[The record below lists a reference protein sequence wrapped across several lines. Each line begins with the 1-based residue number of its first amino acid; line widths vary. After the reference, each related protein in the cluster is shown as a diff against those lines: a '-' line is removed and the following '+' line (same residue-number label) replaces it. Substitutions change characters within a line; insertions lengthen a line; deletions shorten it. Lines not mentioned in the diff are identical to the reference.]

1 MAKFKIYAGLGGG
14 FGGANFQRVLTCRD
28 EDEAMKEAREMAIEE
43 YFSYGGYHGLYT
55 WESMKETIA
64 EDEYDGDESQV
75 SDEEVDD
82 ALLDDIESWIT
93 YHVEQVPDDF
103 PEDWEED

>member
-1 MAKFKIYAGLGGG
+1 
-14 FGGANFQRVLTCRD
+14 
-28 EDEAMKEAREMAIEE
+28 
-43 YFSYGGYHGLYT
+43 
-55 WESMKETIA
+55 MKETIA